1 MLKRIICAVVLLLLA
16 GSILVA
22 VVWPALWWLMLL
34 TGALLALAAYDL
46 LQTRH
51 TILRNYPVIGHLR
64 YTLEDFRHQVRQY
77 FIQGDNEGAP
87 FTHGQRA
94 LVYQRAKNV
103 SDVLPFGTQ
112 QDVYA
117 VGYEW
122 INHALF
128 PFAPATIEARVT
140 IGGPACSQPYS
151 ASHLNISS
159 MSFGALSS
167 HAIAALNHGAA
178 QGGFA
183 HWTGEGGISAYHQQ
197 GGGDLVWQIGT
208 GYFGC
213 RTPEGR
219 FDAAQFAEKAVQPQV
234 KMIEIKLSQGAKP
247 GGGGILPG
255 AKVTAAIAAA
265 RDVQLGIDV
274 ISPPAHRAFT
284 NPEAMLDFIAEL
296 RELSG
301 GKPIG
306 FKFCVGRADEFLTVC
321 RAMQARGITPDFITV
336 DGKEGGTGAAPF
348 EFSNGLGTPLREGLI
363 FVHNALT
370 GAGLRD
376 KIKII
381 ASGKIITG
389 LDMATKLAIG
399 ADLCNAARGMM
410 FALGCIQA
418 RRCHADTCPTG
429 IATHDPWRVNGLV
442 VGDKA
447 PRVAHYHHNT
457 VHHFLKVLAAAGL
470 HQSGELTPALVLRR
484 IAPTTVRSYAE
495 LYDWLTPGALLD
507 GSAPPRWQQ
516 AWEGKII
523 AAPELIAA
531 A

>member
-16 GSILVA
+16 GSVLIA
-22 VVWPALWWLMLL
+22 MVWPALWWLMLL

-64 YTLEDFRHQVRQY
+64 YTLEDLRHQVRQY

-94 LVYQRAKNV
+94 LVYQRAKSV

-122 INHALF
+122 INHSLF
-128 PFAPATIEARVT
+128 PHTPAEEEMRVT
-140 IGGPACSQPYS
+140 IGGPACRQPYA

-167 HAIAALNHGAA
+167 HAIAALNYGAA

-183 HWTGEGGISAYHQQ
+183 HWTGEGGISAYHRQ

-213 RTPEGR
+213 RSAEGR
-219 FDAAQFAEKAVQPQV
+219 FDPAQFAAKAVLPQV

-255 AKVTAAIAAA
+255 AKVTAAIAVA
-265 RDVQLGIDV
+265 RGVPQGVDVL
-274 ISPPAHRAFT
+274 SPPAHSAFS
-284 NPEAMLDFIAEL
+284 NPDAMLDFIAEL

-306 FKFCVGRADEFLTVC
+306 IKLCVGRADEFLALC
-321 RAMQARGITPDFITV
+321 RAMQARNLAPDFITV

-348 EFSNGLGTPLREGLI
+348 EFSNSLGTPLREGLI

-389 LDMATKLAIG
+389 MDLATKLAIG

-470 HQSGELTPALVLRR
+470 QQAGELNPALVLRR
-484 IAPTTVRSYAE
+484 ITPTVVRSYAE
-495 LYDWLTPGALLD
+495 LYDWLTPGALLN
-507 GSAPPRWQQ
+507 GNAPPRWQQ
-516 AWEGKII
+516 AWEGKVI

>member
-16 GSILVA
+16 GSVLIA
-22 VVWPALWWLMLL
+22 MVWPALWWLMLL

-64 YTLEDFRHQVRQY
+64 YTLEDLRHQVRQY

-94 LVYQRAKNV
+94 LVYQRAKSV

-122 INHALF
+122 INHSLF
-128 PFAPATIEARVT
+128 PHTPAEEEMRVT
-140 IGGPACSQPYS
+140 IGGPACRQPYA

-167 HAIAALNHGAA
+167 HAIAALNYGAA

-183 HWTGEGGISAYHQQ
+183 HWTGEGGISAYHRQ

-213 RTPEGR
+213 RSAEGR
-219 FDAAQFAEKAVQPQV
+219 FDPAQFAAKAVLPQV

-255 AKVTAAIAAA
+255 AKVTAAIAVA
-265 RDVQLGIDV
+265 RGVPQGVDVL
-274 ISPPAHRAFT
+274 SPPAHSAFS
-284 NPEAMLDFIAEL
+284 NPDAMLDFIAEL

-301 GKPIG
+301 GKPVGI
-306 FKFCVGRADEFLTVC
+306 KLCVGRADEFLALC
-321 RAMQARGITPDFITV
+321 RAMQTRDLAPDFITV

-348 EFSNGLGTPLREGLI
+348 EFSNSLGTPLREGLI

-389 LDMATKLAIG
+389 MDLATKLAIG

-470 HQSGELTPALVLRR
+470 QQAGELNPALVLRR
-484 IAPTTVRSYAE
+484 ITPTVVRSYAE
-495 LYDWLTPGALLD
+495 LYDWLTPGALLN
-507 GSAPPRWQQ
+507 GNAPPRWQQ
-516 AWEGKII
+516 AWEGKVI